1 MENAP
6 AGPESQAESGRTG
19 VPAGGR
25 PALHRFVREPLV
37 HFIAAALAIFLLSA
51 LVPARLEARETIR
64 IGAPEIE
71 RLAGLYA
78 SEAGRP
84 PGADDMQSLIAN
96 HVEVSAL
103 AREARRLGLDE
114 GDTVVERRLAQ
125 KMRFMI
131 NDLAVPPPPEEA
143 VLRQWFGANPG
154 AFVRPART
162 SFDHVFFRTPDG
174 PRLSSV
180 QAQLKAASPPDWRM
194 QGDAFMLE
202 RAYTAL
208 PDPEIDRLF
217 GRDFTRA
224 LSALTPG
231 PEWQGPIASAF
242 GVHLIRVTA
251 RNAPETPAFESVR
264 DEVLAH
270 WQEAELSRANAEA
283 VREIVSR
290 YKVEIEAEPR

>member
-6 AGPESQAESGRTG
+6 AGPESPAESGRAG
-19 VPAGGR
+19 VPAGVR
-25 PALHRFVREPLV
+25 PALRRFVREPLV
-37 HFIAAALAIFLLSA
+37 HFIAAALAIFLVSA
-51 LVPARLEARETIR
+51 LVPARLDERETIR
-64 IGAPEIE
+64 IGAPEIQ

-84 PGADDMQSLIAN
+84 PGAGEMQALIAD

-103 AREARRLGLDE
+103 AREARRLGLDD

-131 NDLAVPPPPEEA
+131 NDLAVPPPPEDA
-143 VLRQWFGANPG
+143 VLRQWFDANPA
-154 AFVRPART
+154 AFVRSART
-162 SFDHVFFRTPDG
+162 SFDHVFFRTAED

-180 QAQLKAASPPDWRM
+180 RAQLNAAGPPDWRT

-202 RAYTAL
+202 RAYAAL
-208 PDPEIDRLF
+208 PDAEIDRLF

-224 LSALTPG
+224 LSELTPA
-231 PEWQGPIASAF
+231 PEWQGPVASAF

-251 RNAPETPAFESVR
+251 RSAPETPPFESVR

-270 WQEAELSRANAEA
+270 WQEAELARANAEA